1 MQDANVQHVI
11 ADLRSADLLD
21 SAGLA
26 ATTGYAPAAAPR
38 ARGQP
43 RPDPCSP
50 RRHRG
55 RGSRW
60 PDGVQ
65 HLSAVDQRVFGL
77 QEVRETVE
85 LLETGIGVMLAVR
98 G

>member
-43 RPDPCSP
+43 RPDPSTSP
-50 RRHRG
+50 V

-65 HLSAVDQRVFGL
+65 HLSAGDQRVFGL